1 MFFDVFKVVFVK
13 KITNDAILKY
23 LGSKELIL
31 NIIIVSVNIKDQA
44 KPICAAVL
52 LAIKITSKFFFTNVY
67 VCRHPVSFPS
77 QDNCY
82 GKVGV

>member
-31 NIIIVSVNIKDQA
+31 
-44 KPICAAVL
+44 
-52 LAIKITSKFFFTNVY
+52 T
-67 VCRHPVSFPS
+67 
-77 QDNCY
+77 
-82 GKVGV
+82 